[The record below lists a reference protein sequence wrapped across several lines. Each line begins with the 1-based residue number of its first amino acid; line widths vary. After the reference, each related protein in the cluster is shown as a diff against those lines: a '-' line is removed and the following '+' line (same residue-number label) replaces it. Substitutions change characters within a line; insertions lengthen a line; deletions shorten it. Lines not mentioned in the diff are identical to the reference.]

1 MKYAKNTVFEIIE
14 HIKTVVEEIDSKKVR
29 ALMDDLIKS
38 KRVFI
43 YGLGRSGLVAHAFA
57 MRLAN
62 LNFQV
67 YIVGGV
73 TTPAIK
79 KDDFLFVISGSGN
92 TKSIVMAAQV
102 AKEVGAKVGALTSNP
117 DSQIAQLADTI
128 VVIRGRTKEHV
139 ENLKKE
145 YLVNQ
150 LRGQHVPYSP
160 LGTLFE
166 DTCLILLD
174 GAIVQVMHE
183 MGISEKQMRERH
195 TNIE

>member
-1 MKYAKNTVFEIIE
+1 MKYAKSAAVEIVD
-14 HIKTVVEEIDSKKVR
+14 HIKKVVHEIDVKNVK
-29 ALMDDLIKS
+29 ALMDNLICA
-38 KRVFI
+38 KRVFV
-43 YGLGRSGLVAHAFA
+43 YGMGRSGLIAQAFG

-67 YIVGGV
+67 HIVGGV
-73 TTPAIK
+73 TTPAIDK
-79 KDDFLFVISGSGN
+79 GDFLFLISGSGN
-92 TKSIVMAAQV
+92 TKSIVMAAKI
-102 AKEVGAKVGALTSNP
+102 AKEKGAKVGALTSNP
-117 DSQIAQLADTI
+117 DSQVAKLADVFVI
-128 VVIRGRTKEHV
+128 IRGRTKEHV
-139 ENLKKE
+139 EDLKKE

-174 GAIVQVMHE
+174 SAIVQIMHE
-183 MGISEKQMRERH
+183 MGISERDMKKRH

>member
-1 MKYAKNTVFEIIE
+1 MKYAKSTVNEIIE
-14 HIKTVVEEIDSKKVR
+14 HIKKVTEEVDVDKVR
-29 ALMDDLIKS
+29 AIMNELLS
-38 KRVFI
+38 AKRVFV
-43 YGLGRSGLVAHAFA
+43 YGMGRSGLIAQAFA

-67 YIVGGV
+67 HIVGGV
-73 TTPAIK
+73 TTPAIH
-79 KDDFLFVISGSGN
+79 KDDFLFLISGSGN
-92 TKSIVMAAQV
+92 TRSVVMAAEI
-102 AKEVGAKVGALTSNP
+102 AKEKGARVGALTSNP
-117 DSQIAQLADTI
+117 KSEIAKLADAFVI
-128 VVIRGRTKEHV
+128 VKGRTKEHV
-139 ENLKKE
+139 EDLKKE

-174 GAIVQVMHE
+174 AAIVQIMHE
-183 MGISEKQMRERH
+183 KGISEKEMKDRH

>member
-1 MKYAKNTVFEIIE
+1 MKYAKSAAVEIVD
-14 HIKTVVEEIDSKKVR
+14 HIKKVVHEIDVKKVKV
-29 ALMDDLIKS
+29 LMDDLICA
-38 KRVFI
+38 KRVFV
-43 YGLGRSGLVAHAFA
+43 YGMGRSGLIAQAFA

-67 YIVGGV
+67 HIVGGV
-73 TTPAIK
+73 TTPAIEK
-79 KDDFLFVISGSGN
+79 GDFLFLISGSGN
-92 TKSIVMAAQV
+92 TKSIVRAAEI
-102 AKEVGAKVGALTSNP
+102 AKEKGAKIGVLTSNP
-117 DSQIAQLADTI
+117 DSQVAKLADTF
-128 VVIRGRTKEHV
+128 VIIHGRTKEHV
-139 ENLKKE
+139 EDLKKE

-174 GAIVQVMHE
+174 SAIVQIMHE
-183 MGISEKQMRERH
+183 MGISERDMKKRH

>member
-1 MKYAKNTVFEIIE
+1 MKYAKNTVNEITQ
-14 HIKTVVEEIDSKKVR
+14 HINKVVDKLDQKKVR
-29 ALMDDLIKS
+29 QMMDDLIEA

-43 YGLGRSGLVAHAFA
+43 YGMGRSGLVAKAFA

-67 YIVGGV
+67 YIVGEV
-73 TTPAIK
+73 TTPSIREY
-79 KDDFLFVISGSGN
+79 DLLFVISGSGN
-92 TKSIVMAAQV
+92 TKSIVRAAEI
-102 AKEVGAKVGALTSNP
+102 AKEKNAKVSAITSNP
-117 DSQIAQLADTI
+117 GSYVAKLANTFVI
-128 VVIRGRTKEHV
+128 VPGRTKEDV
-139 ENLKKE
+139 EDLKKE

-150 LRGQHVPYSP
+150 LRGDHIPYSP

-174 GAIVQVMHE
+174 AAIVQIMHE
-183 MGISEKQMRERH
+183 KGVSEKDMKERH